1 LQPSRNE
8 HTPLLDLVYCT
19 IASRHLDVVTQSI
32 LTPRLLQVTEDAIFR
47 RIFDPAPSTESIHA
61 LLVLA
66 LWSPILDVPQS
77 NVRDGRLLVASAVS
91 MAMNLRLSQAST
103 YAIGLRER
111 EMKKKMLSPSE
122 SRDLTGAMEKARLVG

>member
-1 LQPSRNE
+1 M
-8 HTPLLDLVYCT
+8 
-19 IASRHLDVVTQSI
+19 
-32 LTPRLLQVTEDAIFR
+32 LTPRLLKVTEDAIFR

-66 LWSPILDVPQS
+66 LWSPILNVPQS

-91 MAMNLRLSQAST
+91 MAMNLRLGQASA

-122 SRDLTGAMEKARLVG
+122 SRDLAGAMEKARLVG